1 MGQYKVPQNV
11 EAEDKILGPFSF
23 RQFVYLLIA
32 AASGFLV
39 WLFGSILWPLA
50 LIPLPIMIFMLALA
64 LPLRKDQP
72 METYLLAIA
81 RFFFLPK
88 KRIWSTG
95 DAGTTISID
104 ASIND
109 DEPIL
114 KDLRGQE
121 ASNRLSFLAQVL
133 DTGGWYTLGE
143 MTSPVVAV
151 NSNIDED
158 AADKAVRE
166 ADKKDLFEDNN
177 QVNQAISMK
186 LSNSQPQIAVSP
198 AESTNDYGKM
208 ESNYIFR

>member
-88 KRIWSTG
+88 KRIWSSGDTG
-95 DAGTTISID
+95 VTVTID
-104 ASIND
+104 ASTND
-109 DEPIL
+109 GQPAL
-114 KDLRGQE
+114 KDIRGQE

-143 MTSPVVAV
+143 QAAPTSV
-151 NSNIDED
+151 NSNINED
-158 AADKAVRE
+158 VAQEAVRE

-177 QVNQAISMK
+177 QVNQSISLK
-186 LSNSQPQIAVSP
+186 LSGNQSQAAIPPVEP
-198 AESTNDYGKM
+198 ANDYDRM